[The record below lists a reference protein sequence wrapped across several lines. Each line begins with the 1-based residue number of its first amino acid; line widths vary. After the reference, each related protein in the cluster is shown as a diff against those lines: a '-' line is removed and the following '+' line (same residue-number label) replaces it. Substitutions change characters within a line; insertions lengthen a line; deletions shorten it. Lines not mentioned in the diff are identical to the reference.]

1 MAIQSNAADIHLR
14 SSQALGLGSRSSFSI
29 TCWIR
34 ANWSEGGRRSFV
46 GIYGPSTDTP
56 LATPVTAVQIG
67 TSGGNGELTFWTW
80 GGGTLTGTATGFMT
94 SRNNRWTFIAY
105 TYDGITHRG
114 YVDGVQ
120 VTSSTATQ
128 LDGFLN
134 QVYINGYPTGG
145 TGEVASFQLDSYRLF
160 RRTLAADEILTMYN
174 AEGSR
179 HGIVNGIIASYEF
192 DEQPA
197 GNLVNSVVDL
207 SGNSNTLTSIGPGAA
222 MTYAYVDSLANTNI
236 RPVQ

>member
-14 SSQALGLGSRSSFSI
+14 SSQALGLGSRSAFSI

-34 ANWSEGGRRSFV
+34 ANWSEGGRRSFA
-46 GIYGPSTDTP
+46 GIYGPSTDAP
-56 LATPVTAVQIG
+56 LGTPVTAVQIG

-80 GGGTLTGTATGFMT
+80 GGGTLTETATGLMT

-114 YVDGVQ
+114 YVDGAQ
-120 VTSSTATQ
+120 VTSSTAAQ

-134 QVYINGYPTGG
+134 QVYINGYPGGG
-145 TGEVASFQLDSYRLF
+145 TAEVAAFQLDSYSLF
-160 RRTLAADEILTMYN
+160 RRTLDPAEILTMHN

-179 HGIVNGIIASYEF
+179 HGIISGKIASYEF

-197 GNLVNSVVDL
+197 GNLVNSIVDL

-222 MTYAYVDSLANTNI
+222 MTYSYIDSLANANI